1 MTLSEETVLP
11 WYFPKV
17 STFWLKIT
25 YFSISLRNFKLR
37 SRMKCWIQIFWC
49 SYMNEVSDLKT
60 KFIKWSLFCQF
71 MIVVSKLITEDLQAK
86 RKPHW
91 LPLAVAHVSST
102 TWEDGERFLI
112 KISINLWYLLIY
124 FLQKQ
129 PLCIWCSRSKCLF
142 LLRLIIKRG
151 RLPWSAAGQILLVTV
166 AFGQEQRRENQTRCL
181 CCWQSRKW
189 FAPFCSLPTGGFSRV
204 AGDRGTAHKSSDK
217 NTFGCFKILTM
228 NCVTWVLFA
237 DLFLL
242 LPHWCLIK
250 QLIRNISAIL
260 IAVLYQIFEWKL
272 GGCDR
277 RGKRAHV

>member
-17 STFWLKIT
+17 STFWLRIT

-49 SYMNEVSDLKT
+49 SYMNEVSDLRT

-129 PLCIWCSRSKCLF
+129 PLCIWCSRKKCLF

-151 RLPWSAAGQILLVTV
+151 RLPWADPAGYCGFRAGAKKGEPDSVFVLLAEPQMICSVLLTSNWRLQQSSRWSMDSTRKL
-166 AFGQEQRRENQTRCL
+166 GQE
-181 CCWQSRKW
+181 
-189 FAPFCSLPTGGFSRV
+189 
-204 AGDRGTAHKSSDK
+204 H
-217 NTFGCFKILTM
+217 
-228 NCVTWVLFA
+228 
-237 DLFLL
+237 
-242 LPHWCLIK
+242 
-250 QLIRNISAIL
+250 IRML
-260 IAVLYQIFEWKL
+260 
-272 GGCDR
+272 
-277 RGKRAHV
+277 